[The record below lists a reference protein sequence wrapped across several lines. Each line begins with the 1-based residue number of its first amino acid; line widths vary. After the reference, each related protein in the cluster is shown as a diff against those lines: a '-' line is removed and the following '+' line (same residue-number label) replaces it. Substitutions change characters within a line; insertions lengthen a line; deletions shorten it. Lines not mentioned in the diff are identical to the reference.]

1 MRPPAS
7 RSLCFAV
14 VLLAACSDDALTK
27 ADPVHAVNPIVVQV
41 TGPANDR
48 LVTVAVVNTGN
59 VSALVPSC
67 PGEVQAFQSGQWISK
82 GLGDLPVNCVD
93 TYVEIR
99 PGGTR
104 TWGLTPFALPT
115 GASVRFVSR
124 AAFGG
129 GGLVPDNLES
139 FTSSPVVV
147 P

>member
-1 MRPPAS
+1 MHISTS

-14 VLLAACSDDALTK
+14 VLFAACSDSPTS
-27 ADPVHAVNPIVVQV
+27 DPVRAVNPIVVQV

-59 VSALVPSC
+59 VSAVVPSC
-67 PGEVQAFQSGQWISK
+67 PGEVQVLQGGQWVSK
-82 GLGDLPVNCVD
+82 GLGSAAVNCAD
-93 TYVEIR
+93 TYVEVR

-104 TWGLTPFALPT
+104 TWGLTPFALPS

-124 AAFGG
+124 AAFEG